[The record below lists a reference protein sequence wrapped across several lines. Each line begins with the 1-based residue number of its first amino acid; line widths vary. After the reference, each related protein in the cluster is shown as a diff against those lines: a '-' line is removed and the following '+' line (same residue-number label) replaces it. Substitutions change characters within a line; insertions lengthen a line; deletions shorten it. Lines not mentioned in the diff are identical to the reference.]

1 MVSGE
6 RSPIASAAMFEK
18 DRMKFESYWLDTRPP
33 FHAGCEGPVDG
44 RADVVVIGGGFTG
57 LSAALAL
64 AQRGVSVVVL
74 EAAQIAGEASGRNG
88 GQCNTGV
95 AQDYASLAARIGA
108 EPARQFYRAYESAV
122 KSVEAL
128 VAEHAIDCDF
138 RRAGKLKLAAKPQH
152 FAALAKTYDA
162 LRRDVDADIELI
174 EPSRVRDEI
183 GSDGFHGGL
192 LQHNGAQMHMG
203 KFGVGLAQAAARA
216 GARIYEHAAVTQIER
231 LGGERHTI
239 VSTRGTIVADRV
251 LVATG
256 ASQHG
261 PFAWFRRRIAPVGSF
276 IVVTEPLPDAQLN
289 RLFVHRRAYV
299 TSRQIGNYFRVTPDN
314 RLLFGGRARFAMS
327 SPRSDAKSGEIL
339 RAGLAGYFPELAAVR
354 LDYCWG
360 GLVDIT
366 ADRLPRAGQ
375 HEGLYYS
382 MGYSGH
388 GVQMAVHMG
397 RVMADVLYGAAASN
411 PWRELD
417 WPAMPGHFGHAW
429 FLPLVGAYYRMQDFL
444 H

>member
-1 MVSGE
+1 MILIE
-6 RSPIASAAMFEK
+6 RSPIVIAGMHKK
-18 DRMKFESYWLDTRPP
+18 DPMKLESYWLDTRPA
-33 FHAGCEGPVDG
+33 FRAGSVGPVEG

-74 EAAQIAGEASGRNG
+74 EAAQVAGEASGRNG

-108 EPARQFYRAYESAV
+108 AQAKQFYRAYESAV
-122 KSVEAL
+122 KSVETI
-128 VAEHAIDCDF
+128 VTEQAIDCDF

-152 FAALAKTYDA
+152 FAGLEKTFDA
-162 LRRDVDADIELI
+162 LRRDVDPDIELI
-174 EPSRVRDEI
+174 DPSRIRDEV
-183 GSDGFHGGL
+183 GSDGFYGGL
-192 LQHNGAQMHMG
+192 LQRNGAQMHMG
-203 KFGVGLAQAAARA
+203 KFGVGLAQAAVRA
-216 GARIYEHAAVTQIER
+216 GARVYEHAAVTQLER
-231 LGGERHTI
+231 LDGERHRITCA
-239 VSTRGTIVADRV
+239 RGTIVADRV

-289 RLFVHRRAYV
+289 RLFPHRRAYV

-327 SPRSDAKSGEIL
+327 SPRSDAKSGDVL
-339 RAGLAGYFPELAAVR
+339 RAGMAGYFPELAGVR

-375 HEGLYYS
+375 HDGLYYS

-388 GVQMAVHMG
+388 GVQMSVHMG

-411 PWRELD
+411 PWRELE
-417 WPAMPGHFGHAW
+417 WPAIPGHFGHAW

>member
-1 MVSGE
+1 M
-6 RSPIASAAMFEK
+6 
-18 DRMKFESYWLDTRPP
+18 
-33 FHAGCEGPVDG
+33 
-44 RADVVVIGGGFTG
+44 
-57 LSAALAL
+57 
-64 AQRGVSVVVL
+64 SVVVL
-74 EAAQIAGEASGRNG
+74 EAAQVAGEASGRNG

-95 AQDYASLAARIGA
+95 AQDYASLAARIGVEQA
-108 EPARQFYRAYESAV
+108 KAFYRAYASAV
-122 KSVEAL
+122 KSVETI
-128 VAEHAIDCDF
+128 VTEQAIDCDF

-152 FAALAKTYDA
+152 FAGLEKTFNA
-162 LRRDVDADIELI
+162 LRRDVDPDIELI
-174 EPSRVRDEI
+174 DPSHIRDEI
-183 GSDGFHGGL
+183 ASDGFTAGPAAQRRADAHGQVRRRPRASGRARRRTRVRTRGR
-192 LQHNGAQMHMG
+192 H
-203 KFGVGLAQAAARA
+203 AARQ
-216 GARIYEHAAVTQIER
+216 ARRRAPPDHQRPR
-231 LGGERHTI
+231 L
-239 VSTRGTIVADRV
+239 IVADRV

-289 RLFVHRRAYV
+289 RLFPHRRAYV

-327 SPRSDAKSGEIL
+327 APRSDAKSGDVL
-339 RAGLAGYFPELAAVR
+339 RAGMAGYFPELANVR

-375 HEGLYYS
+375 HDGLYYS

-388 GVQMAVHMG
+388 GVQMSVHMG

-411 PWRELD
+411 PWRELE
-417 WPAMPGHFGHAW
+417 WPAIPGHFGHAW

>member
-1 MVSGE
+1 MAFNG
-6 RSPIASAAMFEK
+6 RSPIAVAGMLEK
-18 DRMKFESYWLDTRPP
+18 DPMKFDSYWLDTRPA
-33 FHAGCEGPVDG
+33 FRAGCEGPVEG
-44 RADVVVIGGGFTG
+44 RADVAVIGGGFTG

-95 AQDYASLAARIGA
+95 AQDYASLVARIGA

-122 KSVEAL
+122 RSVEAI

-138 RRAGKLKLAAKPQH
+138 RHAGKLKLAAKPKH
-152 FAALAKTYDA
+152 FEGLAKTFDV
-162 LRRDVDADIELI
+162 LRREVDPDVELI
-174 EPSRVRDEI
+174 EPSRIRDEI
-183 GSDGFHGGL
+183 ASDGFYGGL
-192 LQHNGAQMHMG
+192 LQRNGVQMHMG
-203 KFGVGLAQAAARA
+203 KFGVGLAQAAVRA
-216 GARIYEHAAVTQIER
+216 GARIYEQAAVTRLERIE
-231 LGGERHTI
+231 GERHAITC
-239 VSTRGTIVADRV
+239 TRGTLVADRV

-289 RLFVHRRAYV
+289 RLFPHRRAYV

-339 RAGLAGYFPELAAVR
+339 RAGMAGYFPELADVR

-375 HEGLYYS
+375 HDGLYYS

-388 GVQMAVHMG
+388 GVQMSVHMG

-429 FLPLVGAYYRMQDFL
+429 FLPFVGAYYRMQDFL

>member
-1 MVSGE
+1 M
-6 RSPIASAAMFEK
+6 
-18 DRMKFESYWLDTRPP
+18 
-33 FHAGCEGPVDG
+33 
-44 RADVVVIGGGFTG
+44 
-57 LSAALAL
+57 
-64 AQRGVSVVVL
+64 SVVVL
-74 EAAQIAGEASGRNG
+74 EAAQVAGEASGRNG

-95 AQDYASLAARIGA
+95 AQDYASLAARIGVEQA
-108 EPARQFYRAYESAV
+108 KAFYRAYASAV
-122 KSVEAL
+122 KSVETI
-128 VAEHAIDCDF
+128 VTEQAIDCDF

-152 FAALAKTYDA
+152 FAGLEKTFNA
-162 LRRDVDADIELI
+162 LRRDVDPDIELI
-174 EPSRVRDEI
+174 DPSHIRDEI
-183 GSDGFHGGL
+183 ASDGFTAGPAAQRRADAHGQVRRRPRASGRARRTRVRTRGR
-192 LQHNGAQMHMG
+192 H
-203 KFGVGLAQAAARA
+203 AARQ
-216 GARIYEHAAVTQIER
+216 ARRRAPPDHQRPR
-231 LGGERHTI
+231 L
-239 VSTRGTIVADRV
+239 IVADRV

-289 RLFVHRRAYV
+289 RLFPHRRAYV

-327 SPRSDAKSGEIL
+327 APRSDAKSGDVL
-339 RAGLAGYFPELAAVR
+339 RAGMAGYFPELANVR

-375 HEGLYYS
+375 HDGLYYS

-388 GVQMAVHMG
+388 GVQMSVHMG

-411 PWRELD
+411 PWRELE
-417 WPAMPGHFGHAW
+417 WPAIPGHFGHAW

>member
-1 MVSGE
+1 
-6 RSPIASAAMFEK
+6 
-18 DRMKFESYWLDTRPP
+18 MKFESYWLETRPA
-33 FHAGCEGPVDG
+33 FRAGHEGPVEG
-44 RADVVVIGGGFTG
+44 CADVVVIGGGFTG

-64 AQRGVSVVVL
+64 AQRGVAVVVL
-74 EAAQIAGEASGRNG
+74 EAGQVASEASGRNG
-88 GQCNTGV
+88 GQCNTGL

-108 EPARQFYRAYESAV
+108 PRAQQFYRTYESAV
-122 KSVEAL
+122 KSVETI

-138 RRAGKLKLAAKPQH
+138 RRGGKLKLAAKPQH
-152 FAALAKTYDA
+152 FAGLARTYDA
-162 LRRDVDADIELI
+162 LRRDVDPDIELI
-174 EPSRVRDEI
+174 EPSRIRDEV
-183 GSDGFHGGL
+183 GSDGFYGGL
-192 LQHNGAQMHMG
+192 LQRNGGQMHMG
-203 KFGVGLAQAAARA
+203 KFGVGLAQAAARV
-216 GARIYEHAAVTQIER
+216 GARIFEHAAVTQLKR
-231 LGGERHTI
+231 LDGDRHEVTCA
-239 VSTRGTIVADRV
+239 RGTIVADRV

-256 ASQHG
+256 ASQQG

-276 IVVTEPLPDAQLN
+276 IVVTEPLPDEQLN
-289 RLFVHRRAYV
+289 RLLPHRRAYV
-299 TSRQIGNYFRVTPDN
+299 TSRHIGNYFRVTPDN

-327 SPRSDAKSGEIL
+327 SRSSDAKSGEIL
-339 RAGLAGYFPELAAVR
+339 RAGMAEYFPELANAR

-388 GVQMAVHMG
+388 GVQMSVHMG
-397 RVMADVLYGAAASN
+397 RVMADVMYGAAASN

-417 WPAMPGHFGHAW
+417 WPAIPGHFGHAW
-429 FLPLVGAYYRMQDFL
+429 FLPFVGAYYRLQDIL